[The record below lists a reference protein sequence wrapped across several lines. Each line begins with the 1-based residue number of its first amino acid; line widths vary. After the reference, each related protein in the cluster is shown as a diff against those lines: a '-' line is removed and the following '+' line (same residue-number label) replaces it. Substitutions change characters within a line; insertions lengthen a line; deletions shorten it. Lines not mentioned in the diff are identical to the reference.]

1 MCIVAY
7 VVIPHHLAKPA
18 TPPGAPRPIFDF
30 LGAFNGVSGLI
41 LINFALNQAPLAGWQ
56 TPYVYFTLIIGF
68 IMLAYFILIEL
79 RLAKSPIIPIKGL
92 QPQAGFALA
101 IIAAGWASH
110 GIWIYYLYL
119 FIMKIRLGTPLLAA
133 VQTIPIIFTG
143 PCFALST
150 GFLLR
155 KMHVS
160 IVMMIAML
168 FFFVGTALL
177 AFAPAEQSYW
187 GQTFISV
194 LIMPGGM
201 NLSFPAGTILLSNS
215 MPKNE
220 QGKAASMV
228 STVVNYSIATGLGL
242 AGTVERHVNDIGMS
256 ALEGYRAAWY
266 MGIGLSGVG
275 VLISAYFFVQSR
287 VEMRRMQEQREK
299 V

>member
-1 MCIVAY
+1 M
-7 VVIPHHLAKPA
+7 
-18 TPPGAPRPIFDF
+18 
-30 LGAFNGVSGLI
+30 
-41 LINFALNQAPLAGWQ
+41 
-56 TPYVYFTLIIGF
+56 
-68 IMLAYFILIEL
+68 
-79 RLAKSPIIPIKGL
+79 KGL
-92 QPQAGFALA
+92 QPQAGFVLA

-133 VQTIPIIFTG
+133 AQTLPIVFTG

-155 KMHVS
+155 KIHVS
-160 IVMMIAML
+160 VVMMIAML
-168 FFFVGTALL
+168 FFLVGTALL
-177 AFAPAEQSYW
+177 AFAPADQSYW
-187 GQTFISV
+187 ALTFISV

-201 NLSFPAGTILLSNS
+201 NLSFPAGTILLSNL

-242 AGTVERHVNDIGMS
+242 AGTVERHVHDVGMS
-256 ALEGYRAAWY
+256 ELEGYRAAWY
-266 MGIGLSGVG
+266 MGMGLSAVG
-275 VLISAYFFVQSR
+275 IVISAYFFVQSR
-287 VEMRRMQEQREK
+287 VEMRQRRAEEEK